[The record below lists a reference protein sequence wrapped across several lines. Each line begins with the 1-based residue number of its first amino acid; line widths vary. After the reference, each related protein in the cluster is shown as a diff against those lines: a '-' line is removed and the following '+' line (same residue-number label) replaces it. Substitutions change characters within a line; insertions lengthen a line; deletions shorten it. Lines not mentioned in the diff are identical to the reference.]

1 MQFDRDDCSMEHLQ
15 ATHETHGALWNI
27 TPLARAQDV
36 HLRRTVSVYSS
47 TFLAVGLFEQC
58 LMGSFIV
65 TKTTKSTRQTR
76 RYG

>member
-36 HLRRTVSVYSS
+36 LLVKRHVQYVAY
-47 TFLAVGLFEQC
+47 VG
-58 LMGSFIV
+58 
-65 TKTTKSTRQTR
+65 
-76 RYG
+76 